1 MGRRA
6 PAQAISVASPLP
18 GRLIP
23 LSEVPDPVFAKGL
36 VGGGAAVIPDD
47 DAGVVT
53 AVAPLDGKVV
63 KVMPHAYIVQHAS
76 GPAVLVHVGI
86 DTVGLKGEGFTVI
99 AQKGDQVRAGDP
111 MITVDV
117 DPGPLEGPQ
126 HVQSRGDPGQRGG
139 RHRSSGLA
147 AGAWK
152 QARTCSTFPE
162 NRSHGY
168 GRGTETRLGQKATP
182 GPGVQHV
189 AARRCPAG

>member
-1 MGRRA
+1 VSTPEVSAPDVSGAGPATEA
-6 PAQAISVASPLP
+6 PASAISVAAPLP

-53 AVAPLDGKVV
+53 AVSPLDGKVV
-63 KVMPHAYIVQHAS
+63 KVMPHAYIVQHVS

-117 DPGPLEGPQ
+117 SLVRSKDLSMCSPVVVLDSAADAVKAPA
-126 HVQSRGDPGQRGG
+126 SGG
-139 RHRSSGLA
+139 RVE
-147 AGAWK
+147 AGAHL
-152 QARTCSTFPE
+152 FD
-162 NRSHGY
+162 
-168 GRGTETRLGQKATP
+168 LP
-182 GPGVQHV
+182 GK
-189 AARRCPAG
+189 

>member
-1 MGRRA
+1 MSRSDVTA
-6 PAQAISVASPLP
+6 PELSTETTAQIISVASPLP

-47 DAGVVT
+47 DAGVIT

-86 DTVGLKGEGFTVI
+86 DTVRLKGEGFTVI

-117 DPGPLEGPQ
+117 TLVRSKDLSMCSPVVILDSAADAIEAPA
-126 HVQSRGDPGQRGG
+126 SGG
-139 RHRSSGLA
+139 RVE
-147 AGAWK
+147 AGA
-152 QARTCSTFPE
+152 
-162 NRSHGY
+162 
-168 GRGTETRLGQKATP
+168 RLFDLP
-182 GPGVQHV
+182 GK
-189 AARRCPAG
+189 

>member
-1 MGRRA
+1 MSSPEVSTPDVTGADLSSLGLGSEA
-6 PAQAISVASPLP
+6 PAPAISVASPLP

-117 DPGPLEGPQ
+117 SLVRSKDLSMCSPVVILDSAADAIDAPA
-126 HVQSRGDPGQRGG
+126 SGG
-139 RHRSSGLA
+139 RVE
-147 AGAWK
+147 AGAHL
-152 QARTCSTFPE
+152 FD
-162 NRSHGY
+162 
-168 GRGTETRLGQKATP
+168 LP
-182 GPGVQHV
+182 GK
-189 AARRCPAG
+189 

>member
-1 MGRRA
+1 MSSPDVSTQA

-99 AQKGDQVRAGDP
+99 AQKGDRVRAGDP

-117 DPGPLEGPQ
+117 TL
-126 HVQSRGDPGQRGG
+126 VRSRNLSMCSPVVILDSAADAVEAPAPGG
-139 RHRSSGLA
+139 RVE
-147 AGAWK
+147 AGAHL
-152 QARTCSTFPE
+152 FD
-162 NRSHGY
+162 
-168 GRGTETRLGQKATP
+168 LP
-182 GPGVQHV
+182 GK
-189 AARRCPAG
+189 

>member
-1 MGRRA
+1 VSTADVGTAA
-6 PAQAISVASPLP
+6 PAEAISVASPLP

-47 DAGVVT
+47 DAGVLT
-53 AVAPLDGKVV
+53 AVAPLDGRVI

-111 MITVDV
+111 MISVDV
-117 DPGPLEGPQ
+117 TFVRSKNLSMCSPVVILDSKPDAIDSSASGARVEA
-126 HVQSRGDPGQRGG
+126 GG
-139 RHRSSGLA
+139 HLFNLPR
-147 AGAWK
+147 
-152 QARTCSTFPE
+152 Q
-162 NRSHGY
+162 
-168 GRGTETRLGQKATP
+168 
-182 GPGVQHV
+182 
-189 AARRCPAG
+189 

>member
-1 MGRRA
+1 VSTPDVSTPEMTGAALATEA
-6 PAQAISVASPLP
+6 PAAAISVGSPLP

-23 LSEVPDPVFAKGL
+23 LGEVPDPVFAKGL

-99 AQKGDQVRAGDP
+99 AHKGDQVRAGDP

-117 DPGPLEGPQ
+117 SLVRSKDLSMCSPVVVLDSAADAIKAPA
-126 HVQSRGDPGQRGG
+126 SGG
-139 RHRSSGLA
+139 RVE
-147 AGAWK
+147 AGAHL
-152 QARTCSTFPE
+152 FD
-162 NRSHGY
+162 
-168 GRGTETRLGQKATP
+168 LP
-182 GPGVQHV
+182 GK
-189 AARRCPAG
+189 

>member
-1 MGRRA
+1 MSTAEVRSPHVSTPEAGTEA
-6 PAQAISVASPLP
+6 HALAIGVASPLP

-117 DPGPLEGPQ
+117 TLVRSRNLSMCSPVVVLDTAADAIEAPLA
-126 HVQSRGDPGQRGG
+126 GG
-139 RHRSSGLA
+139 RVE
-147 AGAWK
+147 AGAHL
-152 QARTCSTFPE
+152 FD
-162 NRSHGY
+162 
-168 GRGTETRLGQKATP
+168 LP
-182 GPGVQHV
+182 GK
-189 AARRCPAG
+189 

>member
-1 MGRRA
+1 MSTAEVHSPDVVTPGPGTGA
-6 PAQAISVASPLP
+6 PAQAIGVASPLP

-23 LSEVPDPVFAKGL
+23 LGEVPDPVFAKGL
-36 VGGGAAVIPDD
+36 VGGGAAVVPDD

-117 DPGPLEGPQ
+117 TL
-126 HVQSRGDPGQRGG
+126 VRSRNLSMCSPVVVLDSAADAIEAPASGG
-139 RHRSSGLA
+139 RVE
-147 AGAWK
+147 AGAHL
-152 QARTCSTFPE
+152 FD
-162 NRSHGY
+162 
-168 GRGTETRLGQKATP
+168 LP
-182 GPGVQHV
+182 GK
-189 AARRCPAG
+189 

>member
-1 MGRRA
+1 MSSPDVTTPDVTTPAMGSASAGPDA
-6 PAQAISVASPLP
+6 PARAISIASPLP

-63 KVMPHAYIVQHAS
+63 KVMPHAYIVQHAT

-99 AQKGDQVRAGDP
+99 AQKGDHVRAGDP

-117 DPGPLEGPQ
+117 AL
-126 HVQSRGDPGQRGG
+126 VRSRNLSMCSPVVILDSAADAVEPPASGG
-139 RHRSSGLA
+139 RVE
-147 AGAWK
+147 AGGHL
-152 QARTCSTFPE
+152 FD
-162 NRSHGY
+162 
-168 GRGTETRLGQKATP
+168 LP
-182 GPGVQHV
+182 GK
-189 AARRCPAG
+189 